1 MTYLELIERLNF
13 LEEKIIVKNLN
24 DVSIAEISSDMERIE
39 IDNFNPYYANDAED
53 IEEDTDQRGFIGFG
67 LFDDTDDKI
76 KGYVYGYGITED
88 EYEDL
93 DDISIDQ
100 FRRLINIYDNRYS
113 NITPDN
119 FRQTFRQT
127 FTPQNTVYVANMVV
141 DKPFRMYLLPLLK
154 EFFNTLRQR
163 NVKYV
168 QFDAL
173 KDTENLLFNPDKTVK
188 QERMRKYNLN
198 LIASMRTDLN
208 SSMAII
214 EL

>member
-1 MTYLELIERLNF
+1 MTYLELLERLNL

-24 DVSIAEISSDMERIE
+24 DVSIHEISPEMERIE
-39 IDNFNPYYANDAED
+39 KNNFNPYYANDAED
-53 IEEDTDQRGFIGFG
+53 IEQDTDQRGFIGFG

-88 EYEDL
+88 EYEDI
-93 DDISIDQ
+93 DDIPIDQ
-100 FRRLINIYDNRYS
+100 FRRLVNLYDNRYS

-119 FRQTFRQT
+119 FRQTF
-127 FTPQNTVYVANMVV
+127 TPENTVYVSNMVV

-163 NVKYV
+163 NIKYV

-198 LIASMRTDLN
+198 LIASMKTDDD

>member
-1 MTYLELIERLNF
+1 MTYLKLLDKLNL

-24 DVSIAEISSDMERIE
+24 DVSIREISTEMERIQKN
-39 IDNFNPYYANDAED
+39 NFRAFYAKDIED

-88 EYEDL
+88 EYEDI

-100 FRRLINIYDNRYS
+100 FRRLVNIYDNTYS

-119 FRQTFRQT
+119 FRQT

-141 DKPFRMYLLPLLK
+141 DKPFRMYLLSLLK

-173 KDTENLLFNPDKTVK
+173 QDTQKLFFNPDKTVK

-198 LIASMRTDLN
+198 LIASMRIDLN
-208 SSMAII
+208 STMAII

>member
-1 MTYLELIERLNF
+1 MTFLKLLEKLNF
-13 LEEKIIVKNLN
+13 LEERIIVKNLS
-24 DVSIAEISSDMERIE
+24 DVSISEISPDMERIE
-39 IDNFNPYYANDAED
+39 RDNFNPDYANDADD
-53 IEEDTDQRGFIGFG
+53 IESDTEYRGFTGFG
-67 LFDDTDDKI
+67 LFDDNDNKI

-88 EYEDL
+88 EYEDV
-93 DDISIDQ
+93 DDIPIDQ
-100 FRRLINIYDNRYS
+100 FRELVNLYDNRYS

-119 FRQTFRQT
+119 FRQT

-163 NVKYV
+163 NVKYI

-173 KDTENLLFNPDKTVK
+173 KDTENLLFNPDKTPK

-198 LIASMRTDLN
+198 LIASIKTDDD

-214 EL
+214 GL

>member
-1 MTYLELIERLNF
+1 MTFLKLLEKLNF
-13 LEEKIIVKNLN
+13 LEERIIVKNLN
-24 DVSIAEISSDMERIE
+24 DVSISEISPDMERIE
-39 IDNFNPYYANDAED
+39 RDNFNPYYANDADD
-53 IEEDTDQRGFIGFG
+53 IESDTEYRGFTGFG
-67 LFDDTDDKI
+67 LFDDNDNKI

-88 EYEDL
+88 EYEDV
-93 DDISIDQ
+93 DDIPIDQ
-100 FRRLINIYDNRYS
+100 FRELVNLYDNRYS

-119 FRQTFRQT
+119 FRQT

-163 NVKYV
+163 NVKYI

-173 KDTENLLFNPDKTVK
+173 KDTENLLFNPDKTPK
-188 QERMRKYNLN
+188 AERMRKYNLN
-198 LIASMRTDLN
+198 LIASMKTDDD

-214 EL
+214 GL

>member
-1 MTYLELIERLNF
+1 MTFLELLEKLNF
-13 LEEKIIVKNLN
+13 LEERIIVKNLS
-24 DVSIAEISSDMERIE
+24 DVSISEISPDMERIE
-39 IDNFNPYYANDAED
+39 RDNFNPYYANDADD
-53 IEEDTDQRGFIGFG
+53 IESDTEYRGFTGFG
-67 LFDDTDDKI
+67 LFDDNDNKI

-88 EYEDL
+88 EYEDV
-93 DDISIDQ
+93 DDIPIDQ
-100 FRRLINIYDNRYS
+100 FRELVNLYDNRYS

-119 FRQTFRQT
+119 FRQT

-163 NVKYV
+163 NVKYI

-173 KDTENLLFNPDKTVK
+173 KDTENLLFNPDKTPK
-188 QERMRKYNLN
+188 AERMRKYNLN
-198 LIASMRTDLN
+198 LIASMKTDDD

-214 EL
+214 GL